1 MILAF
6 SVSRKEYNMYKK
18 GQLFPIGPDEKGKHY
33 WHKVYSKVQDP
44 KNNSYTILTYVKR
57 IY

>member
-33 WHKVYSKVQDP
+33 WHKVLQHIKEYLADISYLWSKRNQQ
-44 KNNSYTILTYVKR
+44 N
-57 IY
+57 